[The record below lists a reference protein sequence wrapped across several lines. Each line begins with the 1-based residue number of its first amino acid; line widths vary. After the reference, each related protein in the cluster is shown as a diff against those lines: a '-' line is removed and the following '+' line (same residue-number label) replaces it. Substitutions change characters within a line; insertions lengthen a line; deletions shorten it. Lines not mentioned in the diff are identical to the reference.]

1 MPSELILQF
10 RITQAAKDAARAVQ
24 NHDQAAYAKAR
35 QRYYH
40 YDLELQKLEKVR
52 NERAI
57 AELVQS
63 AKRIEG
69 FRWLSHAQI
78 EKSGVPVEVLHDRG
92 WQDTDYGMRR
102 PARPPLKLI
111 RKVEPQGT
119 EP

>member
-35 QRYYH
+35 QRYQH
-40 YDLELQKLEKVR
+40 YDLELQKLEKAR

-63 AKRIEG
+63 AKRIERT
-69 FRWLSHAQI
+69 RWLSSAAI
-78 EKSGVPVEVLHDRG
+78 EKSGVPVEVLQDRG
-92 WQDTDYGMRR
+92 WELTEYGMRK
-102 PARPPLKLI
+102 PAKLALI
-111 RKVEPQGT
+111 PKAEP
-119 EP
+119 